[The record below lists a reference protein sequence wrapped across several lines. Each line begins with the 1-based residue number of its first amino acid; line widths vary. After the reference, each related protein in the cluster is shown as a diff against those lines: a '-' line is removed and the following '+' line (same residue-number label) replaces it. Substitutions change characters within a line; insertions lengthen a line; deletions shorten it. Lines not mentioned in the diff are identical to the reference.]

1 MKYLSLVWR
10 NLFRKKTRTF
20 FTFMTIFVSFL
31 LFSFLMATRA
41 AFSMGVE
48 IASAER
54 LMLMHKVS
62 LLQLLPIS
70 YQQQI
75 QSTPGVALATHSTWF
90 GGTYQD
96 KPAQFAVM
104 AVDPEPYLSMYP
116 EFKITP
122 DQKRAWLADR
132 QGVLV
137 GRDTAAK
144 MNWKVGDRV
153 PIKGTIW
160 QPKQGDTWF
169 FNVAGIY
176 DGEKNVD
183 KTNFLFRYDYLDENR
198 RGAYGQVGW
207 YTVKIKDPNQAA
219 QISAAIDAQF
229 ANSSAE
235 TKTSPEKAWMQG
247 FANQVGNI
255 GYMMVLI
262 LTAVLFV
269 MLIVAANT
277 MTQAVRERTM
287 ELAVLKTLGF
297 SNTLVLS
304 MVLLESVVLA
314 VVGGGLGLA
323 AGMIMVRFFGG
334 VTSAFLPVFEL
345 SSQAVVLGGVL
356 CVVLGFLSGLVPA
369 VSAMQL
375 RITDA
380 LRRN

>member
-1 MKYLSLVWR
+1 MKFFSLVWR

-31 LFSFLMATRA
+31 LFAFLMATRA

-75 QSTPGVALATHSTWF
+75 QSTPGVELVTHNTWF

-96 KPAQFAVM
+96 KPTQFGVI
-104 AVDPEPYLSMYP
+104 AVDPEMQLKVYP
-116 EFKITP
+116 EITIKP
-122 DQKRAWLADR
+122 EELKTWLGDR
-132 QGVLV
+132 QGVMV
-137 GRDTAAK
+137 GRDTATR
-144 MNWKVGDRV
+144 MNWKIGDRV
-153 PIKGTIW
+153 PIKATFW
-160 QPKQGDTWF
+160 RPKEGDTWF
-169 FNVAGIY
+169 FNISAIY
-176 DGEKNVD
+176 DAAKTFD
-183 KTNFLFRYDYLDENR
+183 KTGFYFRYDYFDENR

-207 YTVKIKDPNQAA
+207 YVVKIKDPNQAA
-219 QISAAIDAQF
+219 QVSAAIDQQF
-229 ANSSAE
+229 ANSAAE
-235 TKTSPEKAWMQG
+235 TKTAPEKAWMQG
-247 FANQVGNI
+247 FANQIGNI
-255 GYMMVLI
+255 GYMLVLI

-297 SNTLVLS
+297 SNSLVLS
-304 MVLLESVVLA
+304 MVLLESVMLA
-314 VVGGGLGLA
+314 IVGGGLGLA
-323 AGMIMVRFFGG
+323 AGAVMVSVAGG
-334 VTSAFLPVFEL
+334 FASAFLPIFAISTNDL
-345 SSQAVVLGGVL
+345 ILGGVL
-356 CVVLGFLSGLVPA
+356 CVVLGLLSGAVPA
-369 VSAMQL
+369 MSAMNL

>member
-1 MKYLSLVWR
+1 MKHLSLVWR

-31 LFSFLMATRA
+31 LFAFLMATRA

-70 YQQQI
+70 YEQQI
-75 QSTPGVALATHSTWF
+75 QSTPGVALVTHNTWF

-96 KPAQFAVM
+96 KPTQYGVIAVE
-104 AVDPEPYLSMYP
+104 PEKLLQVYP
-116 EFKITP
+116 EIKVKP
-122 DQKRAWLADR
+122 EELKNWLADR
-132 QGVLV
+132 QGVMV
-137 GRDTAAK
+137 GRDTATR

-160 QPKQGDTWF
+160 LPKQGDTWF
-169 FNVAGIY
+169 FNISAIY
-176 DGEKNVD
+176 DADKNFD
-183 KTNFLFRYDYLDENR
+183 KTGFYFRYDYLDENR

-207 YTVKIKDPNQAA
+207 YVVKIKDPNQAA
-219 QISAAIDAQF
+219 QVSAAIDQQF
-229 ANSSAE
+229 ANSAAE

-247 FANQVGNI
+247 FANQIGNI
-255 GYMMVLI
+255 GYMLVLI

-297 SNTLVLS
+297 SNTLVLT

-314 VVGGGLGLA
+314 VVGGGLGLLA
-323 AGMIMVRFFGG
+323 GAGMVNLAGG
-334 VTSAFLPVFEL
+334 FASAFLPIFSISTNDL
-345 SSQAVVLGGVL
+345 ILGGVL
-356 CVVLGFLSGLVPA
+356 CIVLGLLSGALPA
-369 VSAMQL
+369 MSAMNL

>member
-1 MKYLSLVWR
+1 MRYLPLIWR

-20 FTFMTIFVSFL
+20 FTFLTIFVSFV
-31 LFSFLMATRA
+31 LFAFLVAVRS

-70 YQQQI
+70 YEQQI
-75 QSTPGVALATHSTWF
+75 QSTPGVALVTHNTWF

-96 KPAQFAVM
+96 KPTQYGVI
-104 AVDPEPYLSMYP
+104 AVDPEKFLSVYP
-116 EFKITP
+116 EIKVKPEDLKT
-122 DQKRAWLADR
+122 WLGDR

-137 GRDTAAK
+137 GRDTANK
-144 MNWKVGDRV
+144 MGWKIGDRV

-160 QPKQGDTWF
+160 MPKQGDTWF
-169 FNVAGIY
+169 FNIDAIY
-176 DGEKNVD
+176 DAKNFD
-183 KTNFLFRYDYLDENR
+183 QTGFYFRYDYLDENR

-207 YTVKIKDPNQAA
+207 YVVRIKDPNQAA
-219 QISAAIDAQF
+219 QVSAAIDQQF
-229 ANSSAE
+229 ANSAAE

-247 FANQVGNI
+247 FANQI
-255 GYMMVLI
+255 GDIGTIMVLI
-262 LTAVLFV
+262 LTATLFI
-269 MLIVAANT
+269 MLIVSANT

-297 SNTLVLS
+297 SNGLVLA
-304 MVLLESVVLA
+304 MVLIESTVLA
-314 VVGGGLGLA
+314 IVGGSLGLLVGAIMIRGLG
-323 AGMIMVRFFGG
+323 GN
-334 VTSAFLPVFEL
+334 SAFLPPFVINPN
-345 SSQAVVLGGVL
+345 AMVLGAVL
-356 CVVLGFLSGLVPA
+356 CVALGLLAGLVPA
-369 VSAMQL
+369 TSAMRL

>member
-1 MKYLSLVWR
+1 MKHLSLVWR

-20 FTFMTIFVSFL
+20 FTFATIFVSFVL
-31 LFSFLMATRA
+31 YAFLVATKS
-41 AFSMGVE
+41 AFSMGIE

-62 LLQLLPIS
+62 LIQLLPLS

-75 QSTPGVALATHSTWF
+75 ASTPGVALVTHNTWF

-96 KPAQFAVM
+96 KPTQFGVM
-104 AVDPEPYLSMYP
+104 AAEPEPLLQVYP
-116 EFKITP
+116 EIKVKP
-122 DQKRAWLADR
+122 EELKAWLADR
-132 QGVLV
+132 QGAMV
-137 GRDTAAK
+137 GRDTATR

-160 QPKQGDTWF
+160 LPKQGDTWY
-169 FNVAGIY
+169 FNIAAIY
-176 DGEKNVD
+176 DADKGFD
-183 KTNFLFRYDYLDENR
+183 KTGFYFRYDYLDENR

-207 YTVKIKDPNQAA
+207 YVVKIKDPSQAA
-219 QISAAIDAQF
+219 QVGSAIDAQF

-235 TKTSPEKAWMQG
+235 TKTSPEKAWIQG
-247 FANQVGNI
+247 FANQI
-255 GYMMVLI
+255 GDIGSIMVLI
-262 LTAVLFV
+262 LTAVLFI

-277 MTQAVRERTM
+277 MTQSVRERTM

-297 SNTLVLS
+297 SNTLVLG

-314 VVGGGLGLA
+314 LAGGVLGLLVGGVLIKG
-323 AGMIMVRFFGG
+323 VGG
-334 VTSAFLPVFEL
+334 ASAFLPPFEVNPN
-345 SSQAVVLGGVL
+345 SMVLGGVL
-356 CVVLGFLSGLVPA
+356 CVVLGVLAGLVPA
-369 VSAMQL
+369 VSAMNL

>member
-1 MKYLSLVWR
+1 MKHLSLVWR

-31 LFSFLMATRA
+31 LFAFLMATRS

-70 YQQQI
+70 YEQQI
-75 QSTPGVALATHSTWF
+75 QSTPGVALVTHNTWF

-96 KPAQFAVM
+96 KPTQYGVIAVE
-104 AVDPEPYLSMYP
+104 PEKLLQVYP
-116 EFKITP
+116 EIKVKP
-122 DQKRAWLADR
+122 EEMKNWLADR
-132 QGVLV
+132 QGVMV
-137 GRDTAAK
+137 GRDTATR
-144 MNWKVGDRV
+144 MHWKVGDRV

-160 QPKQGDTWF
+160 LPKQGDTWF
-169 FNVAGIY
+169 FNISAIY
-176 DGEKNVD
+176 DADKNFD
-183 KTNFLFRYDYLDENR
+183 KTGFYFRYDYLDENR

-207 YTVKIKDPNQAA
+207 YVVKIKDPNQAA
-219 QISAAIDAQF
+219 QVSAAIDQQF
-229 ANSSAE
+229 ANSAAE

-247 FANQVGNI
+247 FANQIGNI
-255 GYMMVLI
+255 GYMLVLI

-297 SNTLVLS
+297 SNTLVLT

-314 VVGGGLGLA
+314 VVGGGLGLLA
-323 AGMIMVRFFGG
+323 GAGMVNLAGG
-334 VTSAFLPVFEL
+334 FASAFLPIFAISTNDL
-345 SSQAVVLGGVL
+345 ILGGVL
-356 CVVLGFLSGLVPA
+356 CIVLGLLSGAVPA
-369 VSAMQL
+369 MSAMNL

>member
-1 MKYLSLVWR
+1 MKHLSLVWR

-20 FTFMTIFVSFL
+20 FTFMTIFVSFM
-31 LFSFLMATRA
+31 LFAFLMATRA

-70 YQQQI
+70 YLQTI
-75 QSTPGVALATHSTWF
+75 QTTPGVDLVTHNTWF

-96 KPAQFAVM
+96 KPTQYGVI
-104 AVDPEPYLSMYP
+104 AVDPEPLLAVYP
-116 EFKITP
+116 EIKVKP
-122 DQKRAWLADR
+122 EELKNWLADR
-132 QGVLV
+132 QGVMV
-137 GRDTAAK
+137 GRATATR

-160 QPKQGDTWF
+160 QPKEGDTWF
-169 FNVAGIY
+169 FNIAAIY
-176 DGEKNVD
+176 DADKNFD
-183 KTNFLFRYDYLDENR
+183 QTGFYFRYDYLDENR

-207 YTVKIKDPNQAA
+207 YVVKIKDPNQAA
-219 QISAAIDAQF
+219 QVSAAIDQQF
-229 ANSSAE
+229 ANSAAE

-247 FANQVGNI
+247 FANQIGNI
-255 GYMMVLI
+255 GYMLVLI
-262 LTAVLFV
+262 VSAVLFI
-269 MLIVAANT
+269 MLIVSANT

-297 SNTLVLS
+297 SNGLVLTT
-304 MVLLESVVLA
+304 VLLESVLLA
-314 VVGGGLGLA
+314 IVGGGLGLL
-323 AGMIMVRFFGG
+323 AGWGLVNVAGG
-334 VTSAFLPVFEL
+334 FASAFLPIFAISTNDL
-345 SSQAVVLGGVL
+345 LIGGAL
-356 CVVLGFLSGLVPA
+356 CVTLGLLSGALPA
-369 VSAMQL
+369 MSAMNL

>member
-1 MKYLSLVWR
+1 MRYLPLIWR

-20 FTFMTIFVSFL
+20 FTFLTIFVSFV
-31 LFSFLMATRA
+31 LFAFLVAVRS

-70 YQQQI
+70 YEPQI
-75 QSTPGVALATHSTWF
+75 QSTPGVALVTHNTWF

-96 KPAQFAVM
+96 KPTQYGVI
-104 AVDPEPYLSMYP
+104 AVDPEKFLQVYP
-116 EFKITP
+116 EIKVKPEDLKT
-122 DQKRAWLADR
+122 WLGDR

-137 GRDTAAK
+137 GRDTANK
-144 MNWKVGDRV
+144 MNWKIGDRV

-160 QPKQGDTWF
+160 MPKQGDTWF
-169 FNVAGIY
+169 FNIDAIY
-176 DGEKNVD
+176 DAKNFD
-183 KTNFLFRYDYLDENR
+183 QTGFYFRYDYLDENR

-207 YTVKIKDPNQAA
+207 YVVKIKDPNQAA
-219 QISAAIDAQF
+219 QVSAAIDQQF
-229 ANSSAE
+229 ANSAAE

-247 FANQVGNI
+247 FANQI
-255 GYMMVLI
+255 GDIGTIMVLI
-262 LTAVLFV
+262 LTATLFI
-269 MLIVAANT
+269 MLIVSANT

-297 SNTLVLS
+297 SNGLVLA
-304 MVLLESVVLA
+304 MVLIESTVLA
-314 VVGGGLGLA
+314 IVGGGLGLLVGA
-323 AGMIMVRFFGG
+323 IMIRGLGG
-334 VTSAFLPVFEL
+334 NSAFLPPFVINPN
-345 SSQAVVLGGVL
+345 AMVLGAFL
-356 CVVLGFLSGLVPA
+356 CVALGLLAGLVPA
-369 VSAMQL
+369 TSAMRL

>member
-1 MKYLSLVWR
+1 MRYLPLIWR

-20 FTFMTIFVSFL
+20 FTFLTIFVSFV
-31 LFSFLMATRA
+31 LFAFLVAVRS

-75 QSTPGVALATHSTWF
+75 QSTPGVEMATHNTWF

-96 KPAQFAVM
+96 KPTTYGVI
-104 AVDPEPYLSMYP
+104 AVDPEPFLRAYP
-116 EFKITP
+116 EIKVSP
-122 DQKRAWLADR
+122 EQKAAWLADR
-132 QGVLV
+132 QGVMV
-137 GRDTAAK
+137 GSDTAK
-144 MNWKVGDRV
+144 RMNWKIGDRV

-160 QPKQGDTWF
+160 MPKQGDTWY
-169 FNVAGIY
+169 FNIDAIY
-176 DGEKNVD
+176 GADNFD
-183 KTNFLFRYDYLDENR
+183 KTGFYFRYDYLDENR

-207 YTVKIKDPNQAA
+207 FVVKIKDPNQAA
-219 QISAAIDAQF
+219 QVSAAIDQQF
-229 ANSSAE
+229 ANSAAE

-247 FANQVGNI
+247 FANQVGDI
-255 GYMMVLI
+255 GTIMVLI
-262 LTAVLFV
+262 LTATLFI
-269 MLIVAANT
+269 MLIVSANT

-297 SNTLVLS
+297 SNGLVLA
-304 MVLLESVVLA
+304 MVLIESVVLA
-314 VVGGGLGLA
+314 VVGGALGLIVGAIMVTGLG
-323 AGMIMVRFFGG
+323 GN
-334 VTSAFLPVFEL
+334 SAFLPPFVVNPNAMVFG
-345 SSQAVVLGGVL
+345 AVL
-356 CVVLGFLSGLVPA
+356 CVALGVLAGLVPA
-369 VSAMQL
+369 TSAMRL

>member
-1 MKYLSLVWR
+1 MKHLSLVWR

-31 LFSFLMATRA
+31 LFAFLMATRA

-75 QSTPGVALATHSTWF
+75 QSTAGVDLVTHNTWF

-96 KPAQFAVM
+96 KPTQYGVIAVEPEGLL
-104 AVDPEPYLSMYP
+104 AVYP
-116 EFKITP
+116 EIKVKP
-122 DQKRAWLADR
+122 EELKGWLADR
-132 QGVLV
+132 QGVMV
-137 GRDTAAK
+137 GRDTATRN
-144 MNWKVGDRV
+144 NWKVGDRV

-160 QPKQGDTWF
+160 LPKEGDTWF
-169 FNVAGIY
+169 FNIAAIY
-176 DGEKNVD
+176 DADKNFD
-183 KTNFLFRYDYLDENR
+183 KTGFYFRYDYLDENR

-207 YTVKIKDPNQAA
+207 YVVKIKDPNQSA
-219 QISAAIDAQF
+219 QVSAAIDQQF
-229 ANSSAE
+229 ANSAAE

-247 FANQVGNI
+247 FANQIGNI
-255 GYMMVLI
+255 GYMLVLI
-262 LTAVLFV
+262 VTAVLFI

-297 SNTLVLS
+297 SNGLVLS

-314 VVGGGLGLA
+314 VVGGGLGLFAGWGMVNA
-323 AGMIMVRFFGG
+323 AGGFA
-334 VTSAFLPVFEL
+334 SAFLPIFAISTNDL
-345 SSQAVVLGGVL
+345 MIGGVL
-356 CVVLGFLSGLVPA
+356 CVVLGLLSGAVPA
-369 VSAMQL
+369 MSAMNL

>member
-1 MKYLSLVWR
+1 MRHLSLVWR

-20 FTFMTIFVSFL
+20 FTFLTIFVSFV
-31 LFSFLMATRA
+31 LFAFLVAVRS

-70 YQQQI
+70 YLQQI
-75 QSTPGVALATHSTWF
+75 TSTPGVEMATHNTWF

-96 KPAQFAVM
+96 KPAEYGVI
-104 AVDPEPYLSMYP
+104 AVDPEPLLVAYP
-116 EFKITP
+116 EIKVKP
-122 DQKRAWLADR
+122 DELKAWLADR

-137 GRDTAAK
+137 GRDTANR
-144 MNWKVGDRV
+144 MHWKIGDRV

-160 QPKQGDTWF
+160 LPKQGDTWY
-169 FNVAGIY
+169 FNISAIY
-176 DGEKNVD
+176 DADNFD
-183 KTNFLFRYDYLDENR
+183 KTSFYFRYDYLDENR

-207 YTVKIKDPNQAA
+207 YVVKIKDPNQSA
-219 QISAAIDAQF
+219 QVSAAIDAQF

-247 FANQVGNI
+247 FANQI
-255 GYMMVLI
+255 GDIGTIMVLI
-262 LTAVLFV
+262 LTATLFI
-269 MLIVAANT
+269 MLIVSANT

-304 MVLLESVVLA
+304 MVLLESVVPS
-314 VVGGGLGLA
+314 VVDGAPGLPGG
-323 AGMIMVRFFGG
+323 
-334 VTSAFLPVFEL
+334 AFMLPGPL
-345 SSQAVVLGGVL
+345 S
-356 CVVLGFLSGLVPA
+356 PA
-369 VSAMQL
+369 DREV
-375 RITDA
+375 
-380 LRRN
+380 